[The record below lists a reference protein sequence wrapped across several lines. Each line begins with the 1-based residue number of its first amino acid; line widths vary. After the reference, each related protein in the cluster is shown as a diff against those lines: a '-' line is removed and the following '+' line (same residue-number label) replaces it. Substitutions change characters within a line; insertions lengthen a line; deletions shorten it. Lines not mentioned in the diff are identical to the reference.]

1 MTRIVLTSNTYMTYL
16 KLCVHA
22 AEHTEAA
29 LLAYD
34 RPSPKLEPFLQKHYS
49 LTNGMHQSNRF
60 MVFQQYFAALS
71 NSNSSSSNNG
81 SSQR

>member
-1 MTRIVLTSNTYMTYL
+1 MTRTVLTYITYMTYL
-16 KLCVHA
+16 NLCVHA

-34 RPSPKLEPFLQKHYS
+34 RPSPKLEPFLLRHYS
-49 LTNGMHQSNRF
+49 LGNGMHQSNRF

-71 NSNSSSSNNG
+71 KSSSSSSNA